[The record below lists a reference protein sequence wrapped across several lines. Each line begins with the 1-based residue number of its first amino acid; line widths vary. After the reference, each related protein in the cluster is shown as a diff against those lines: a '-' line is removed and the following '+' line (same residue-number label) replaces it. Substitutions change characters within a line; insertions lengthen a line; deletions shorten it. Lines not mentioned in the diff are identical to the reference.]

1 MRDEGSQ
8 YVELAGGG
16 YRLTADQR
24 DIDRGYMLGPDG
36 EILLLSSKNK
46 PGYQYTYGVSKATY
60 AG

>member
-1 MRDEGSQ
+1 MKDGISQ
-8 YVELAGGG
+8 YTELAEGG

-36 EILLLSSKNK
+36 TEILLSGKHK